1 MPRNDPTETGGLFI
15 GRRPGTAPLR
25 LRTPAGTAPRRRIDG
40 VLAAV
45 VLATEAVL
53 CVSLWGPQ
61 PLAWLWVGSQ
71 LNYLTGS
78 VVVGIVSAFVGMMFT
93 MVLTLAL
100 LKQLDRMWKLVR
112 RAQGHEQRE
121 GVLERIFIVTLVIAV
136 VAGLVWLLI
145 IRGPGSSLFPGTP
158 A

>member
-1 MPRNDPTETGGLFI
+1 MPRNDPTETGGLFV

-25 LRTPAGTAPRRRIDG
+25 LRTPVGQAPRRRFDRL
-40 VLAAV
+40 LAAV
-45 VLATEAVL
+45 VLAVEAIL

-61 PLAWLWVGSQ
+61 PVAWLWVGSQ

-78 VVVGIVSAFVGMMFT
+78 VVVGIVSAFVGMMAT

-100 LKQLDRMWKLVR
+100 LKRLDHMWKLVR
-112 RAQGHEQRE
+112 RAAGHEQRE
-121 GVLERIFIVTLVIAV
+121 GALERIFIVSLVV
-136 VAGLVWLLI
+136 TVTAGLIWLLV
-145 IRGPGSSLFPGTP
+145 IRGPGSSAFPANP